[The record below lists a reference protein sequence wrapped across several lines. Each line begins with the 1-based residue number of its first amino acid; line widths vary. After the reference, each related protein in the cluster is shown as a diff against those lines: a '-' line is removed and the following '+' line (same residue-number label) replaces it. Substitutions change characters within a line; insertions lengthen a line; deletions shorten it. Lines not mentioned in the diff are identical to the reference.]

1 MKIKKNKIIMLF
13 ALSIFV
19 LSCILNIKKYE
30 VISKGQINS
39 DNKIYLDKSSIK
51 AEEGEIY
58 TLSVKDFKDKAIK
71 SKIKFSVDNHEVVKV
86 LELSEVPEG
95 IILKLLKPGTA
106 VVCAEVNGESTYCR
120 ITVLPFEKT
129 SSKSKLNHYFGDLH
143 SHTGFSDGKQ
153 TPEEAYKHAKQG
165 MKADFLAITDH
176 TSSISEKEWF
186 ETIKAAET
194 YNEDGRFLAIP
205 SYEGHYHLKQDVE
218 ENIVIMN
225 GNEAIGFNTLEKPY
239 SINESDNSFSMINQ
253 YDRAVGMFPHPGEAS
268 GDSNLIW
275 NAYDEYR
282 QISPIAR
289 EIMRLAEVRNETSAY
304 NSLHEAS
311 YTLALDHGWYM
322 SPTANS
328 DNHNEGWTTSYN
340 FRTVILSPSLTR
352 QHLYEAIKDNRV
364 YATEDNNL
372 KLEFYGNNSIMGSR
386 LSDKSNENFNIQVK
400 VNEPDQYDSEA
411 KISKLEIISDYG
423 KTIYSKD
430 LNGYD
435 IEENISL
442 RNKTARYFFVRVT
455 KKDGKRAWS
464 SPVWTGRDFDN
475 ISPRNEKAERLI
487 NSNWI
492 ISSVNI
498 EGGSDIKAF
507 DGKLN
512 TQWQSTGNNAELL
525 VDMGRE
531 ESICAIGYIKHNIPL
546 ANETEAN
553 KLMSECE
560 YYISTDN
567 KTWAKVSKG
576 NIRAFGREHYEKFTP
591 RVGRYIKI
599 KALKPLKGDIIAGG
613 EFYLYKLKN

>member
-1 MKIKKNKIIMLF
+1 MKIKKMKIITLF
-13 ALSIFV
+13 ALSTFV
-19 LSCILNIKKYE
+19 LFCILNIEKYE
-30 VISKGQINS
+30 VISKGQMNA

-51 AEEGEIY
+51 AVEGEIY
-58 TLSVKDFKDKAIK
+58 TLSAKKIIDKATK
-71 SKIKFSVDNHEVVKV
+71 SKIKFSVDNHEVVKI
-86 LELSEVPEG
+86 LELSELPEG

-129 SSKSKLNHYFGDLH
+129 SSESKLNHYFGDLH

-186 ETIKAAET
+186 DTIKAAET

-205 SYEGHYHLKQDVE
+205 LYEGHYHLKQDVE
-218 ENIVIMN
+218 ENRVIMN

-239 SINESDNSFSMINQ
+239 SINESDNSFSMIKQ

-372 KLEFYGNNSIMGSR
+372 KLEFYVNNSIMGSK
-386 LSDKSNENFNIQVK
+386 LSDKLNENFNIKVK

-430 LNGYD
+430 LYGYD

-553 KLMSECE
+553 KLMSEYE

-567 KTWAKVSKG
+567 KNWAKVSKG

-613 EFYLYKLKN
+613 EFFLYRLKK